1 MKVHIRH
8 VHEKLKGYKCDQCSF
23 EATRKGKLTEHQIAC
38 HGEVVVVS
46 GAQDTNDNQMISNI
60 ETTSTPTETIIVQS
74 PIETRSV
81 LVDS

>member
-38 HGEVVVVS
+38 HGEIIAVT
-46 GAQDTNDNQMISNI
+46 GAQQSNSNQIISNI
-60 ETTSTPTETIIVQS
+60 APTPSSAETIIVQS